1 MARDRYSIL
10 LLLLALY
17 IYIMNKI
24 AQLCWGWTKKRFYYN
39 AYNTNTQQYHLIY
52 NDYFYFIFILG
63 PKIVYIY

>member
-1 MARDRYSIL
+1 
-10 LLLLALY
+10 
-17 IYIMNKI
+17 MNKI
-24 AQLCWGWTKKRFYYN
+24 AQLCRGWTKKRFCYD